1 MMDKIQ
7 SVKLI
12 CFSPTGTT
20 RTIIQHIAGGIGHD
34 SIELIDIT
42 QPEAR
47 KRTLQTQGNELLV
60 VGIPVYM
67 GRVPALVTE
76 WLHTIQADQTPVV
89 CVVVYGNRTYDNA
102 LFELKDILT
111 ECGCRM
117 IAGAAYIGE
126 HSFSSPEIPV
136 AHGRPDVRDLD
147 HAALFGHKIKEK
159 LQSVSHVS
167 FISNIDAPGS
177 YPYGGVTQLW
187 NVDFITVSDQCIQC
201 GACVA
206 VCPVAAINP
215 ENVRCI
221 DEIKCITC
229 CACIKSCVQN
239 ARIMKAGPVM
249 DAAKRLNQLYY
260 NRKEPV
266 FYF

>member
-1 MMDKIQ
+1 MKDKIQ

-42 QPEAR
+42 QPKAR
-47 KRTLQTQGNELLV
+47 NRTLQTPENELLV
-60 VGIPVYM
+60 VGVPVYM

-76 WLHTIQADQTPVV
+76 WLHTIRANQTPVV
-89 CVVVYGNRTYDNA
+89 CVVAYGNRTYDNA
-102 LFELKDILT
+102 LFELKGILT

-117 IAGAAYIGE
+117 IACAAYIGE
-126 HSFSSPEIPV
+126 HSFSSPGIPV
-136 AHGRPDVRDLD
+136 AHGRPDVSDLN
-147 HAALFGHKIKEK
+147 HAALFGCKIREK
-159 LQSVSHVS
+159 LESVSHIS
-167 FISNIDAPGS
+167 FIPEVNIPGS

-187 NVDFITVSDQCIQC
+187 NVDFISVSDQCIQC
-201 GACVA
+201 GVCVA
-206 VCPVAAINP
+206 VCPVAAIDS

-239 ARIMKAGPVM
+239 ARTMKAGPVM
-249 DAAKRLNQLYY
+249 DAAKRLNQLYCD
-260 NRKEPV
+260 RKEPL
-266 FYF
+266 FCF